1 MSLKNSNFYFMA
13 SLPQKSIPLIFCS
26 LSKLQQQSLGAVS
39 PCAAISAAKNYQ
51 EQCRSGKK
59 RVQVG
64 PGSDNKWMKTSFFPI
79 DNMLQQN
86 IQTSPIADYFL
97 KGNIR
102 VITTM
107 PCKPLLDRGF
117 VTPCRRL
124 FFLFWVTLLILYFP
138 AISCG
143 TIFPG
148 MKRCERHQIPRLC

>member
-1 MSLKNSNFYFMA
+1 MA

-107 PCKPLLDRGF
+107 PCKLVLERGF
-117 VTPCRRL
+117 VTQCSRL
-124 FFLFWVTLLILYFP
+124 FKHCSFYSGSLSPHFV
-138 AISCG
+138 ISSHF
-143 TIFPG
+143 IFPE
-148 MKRCERHQIPRLC
+148 MKRCERIQIPRLC

>member
-1 MSLKNSNFYFMA
+1 MA

-107 PCKPLLDRGF
+107 PCKLVLERGF
-117 VTPCRRL
+117 VTQCSRL
-124 FFLFWVTLLILYFP
+124 FKHCSFY
-138 AISCG
+138 SG
-143 TIFPG
+143 S
-148 MKRCERHQIPRLC
+148 LCSFCNFQPFHAGPSSLE